1 MTNVL
6 QFSSLTGNA
15 SRGAT
20 PAADGQ
26 CAIIAFSSIALNE
39 GQAIDAA
46 AADGDLETMMKL
58 ALHGRSTEARNRAC
72 VWLEEAYNVRVMSS
86 GY

>member
-6 QFSSLTGNA
+6 QFRSLTGNA

-20 PAADGQ
+20 PAAEGS
-26 CAIIAFSSIALNE
+26 CAIIQFPSIAVRE

-58 ALHGRSTEARNRAC
+58 ALHGRSTEARDRAG
-72 VWLEEAYNVRVMSS
+72 VWLEEVFNVRVM
-86 GY
+86 

>member
-6 QFSSLTGNA
+6 QFLSRSDNA
-15 SRGAT
+15 RRGAP
-20 PAADGQ
+20 PAAGGQ
-26 CAIIAFSSIALNE
+26 CAIIQFPSIAMNE

-58 ALHGRSTEARNRAC
+58 ALHGRSTEARSRAS
-72 VWLEEAYNVRVMSS
+72 VWLEEAYNVRVM
-86 GY
+86 

>member
-6 QFSSLTGNA
+6 QFRSLTGSA

-20 PAADGQ
+20 PAAERS
-26 CAIIAFSSIALNE
+26 CAIIQFPSIAANE

-58 ALHGRSTEARNRAC
+58 ALHGRSTDARSRAS
-72 VWLEEAYNVRVMSS
+72 VWLEEIFNVRVM
-86 GY
+86 